1 MQININTDNH
11 IEGSDRRESYYTE
24 VLKDKLKRFDDH
36 VTTLEIHLTDENAKD
51 RTGAADIKCVIE
63 ARVNNVKPLAV
74 TCHADTVEKA
84 IAQATEKM
92 KHLLEHTF
100 DKIKTH

>member
-11 IEGSDRRESYYTE
+11 IEGSDRRETYFTE
-24 VLKDKLKRFDDH
+24 VLQQKLKRFDDH
-36 VTTLEIHLTDENAKD
+36 VTSLEIHITDENGKD
-51 RTGAADIKCVIE
+51 RTAAADIRCLME
-63 ARVNNVKPLAV
+63 ARVNGMKPMAV

-84 IAQATEKM
+84 IGQATEKM

-100 DKIKTH
+100 DKLKTH